1 LKTLNFFCTIKDK
14 GCSLSSESN
23 LDDSTNELLMYHES
37 ESTDMDSESEFDVD
51 TLLSHR
57 EQKCK
62 MCNGN
67 LVMLIGQFNQPF
79 IQ

>member
-1 LKTLNFFCTIKDK
+1 LKTLNFFCAIKDK

-37 ESTDMDSESEFDVD
+37 ESTDMDSESEFDID
-51 TLLSHR
+51 ALSSRR
-57 EQKCK
+57 ERKRKTCK
-62 MCNGN
+62 GN
-67 LVMLIGQFNQPF
+67 LVMLVDQFNQPF